1 MLQIKKGIYYVVVNY
16 KEGDRWKKKWI
27 STRTDKLR
35 EARAME
41 KEIEYKAANGM
52 MQIRAGKRTPTVRE
66 FLNEWLETCIKP
78 PSRKPATYESYR
90 AIVRMFSEF
99 AGNTKIDKLSSA
111 DIDAYI
117 RHRLKAGNSHTF
129 VRIQF
134 RTLRS
139 AFNTAARWKLL
150 AQNPCA
156 NVTQPVATKTPRHVA
171 TIEEVQKLLNIAAAR
186 ECPIAYVI
194 VTLGAL
200 CGLRRGEIC
209 GLEWKDVELDRGLL
223 HIRHSMSRRENET
236 LKDGKF
242 YRVFPGE
249 KSSLV
254 LDSAKTIDSQDDI
267 YIPGVAIDALKKM
280 KLWQDKCRFKMGPC
294 YEDTGMVIVYETGR
308 PPEPN
313 LVYSIFQ
320 ELRQEAD
327 LPPMRVHDL
336 RHTAATL
343 LLAQGV
349 DIKLVSHQLR
359 HSDVAITQNIYQHV
373 TEALARKSADAM
385 DEIFAKNPFVS
396 NRNK

>member
-90 AIVRMFSEF
+90 RIARLFSEF

-117 RHRLKAGNSHTF
+117 RHQLKAGNGHTF

-139 AFNTAARWKLL
+139 AFNTARRWKLL
-150 AQNPCA
+150 MQNPCEG
-156 NVTQPVATKTPRHVA
+156 VTQPVATKTPHHVA
-171 TIEEVQKLLNIAAAR
+171 TIEEVQKLLNIAAIR
-186 ECPIAYVI
+186 ECPIMYVVI
-194 VTLGAL
+194 TLGAL

-209 GLEWKDVELDRGLL
+209 GLEWIDVDLDRCLL

-242 YRVFPGE
+242 YRVFPGR

-254 LDSAKTIDSQDDI
+254 LDSAKTLDSQDDI
-267 YIPGVAIDALKKM
+267 YIPGIAIEALRRM
-280 KLWQDKCRFKMGPC
+280 KLWQDKNRLMMGPC
-294 YEDTGMVIVYETGR
+294 YEDTGMVITYATGL

-313 LVYSIFQ
+313 LIYTMFQ
-320 ELRQEAD
+320 EILKEAK
-327 LPPMRVHDL
+327 LPHMRVHDL

-359 HSDVAITQNIYQHV
+359 HSDVSVTQNIYQHV
-373 TEALARKSADAM
+373 TEALSKKSADAM
-385 DEIFAKNPFVS
+385 DEIFNSK
-396 NRNK
+396 RMK

>member
-1 MLQIKKGIYYVVVNY
+1 MLQVKKGIYYVVVNY
-16 KEGDRWKKKWI
+16 KEGDKWKKKWI

-35 EARAME
+35 EARAIE

-90 AIVRMFSEF
+90 LVARLFSEF

-111 DIDAYI
+111 DMDAYI
-117 RHRLKAGNSHTF
+117 RHQLKAGNSHTF

-139 AFNTAARWKLL
+139 AFNTARRWKLL
-150 AQNPCA
+150 MFNPCEG
-156 NVTQPVATKTPRHVA
+156 VTQPVATKTPRHVA
-171 TIEEVQKLLNIAAAR
+171 TIEEVQKLLNIAAGR
-186 ECPIAYVI
+186 ECPIMYVVI
-194 VTLGAL
+194 TLGAL

-209 GLEWKDVELDRGLL
+209 GLEWIDVDLDRGIL

-254 LDSAKTIDSQDDI
+254 LDSAKTLDSQDDI
-267 YIPGVAIDALKKM
+267 YIPGVAIEDLRRM
-280 KLWQDKCRFKMGPC
+280 KLWQDKNRLMMGPC
-294 YEDTGMVIVYETGR
+294 YEDTGMVITYATGH

-313 LVYSIFQ
+313 LIYTMFQ
-320 ELRQEAD
+320 EILKEAN
-327 LPPMRVHDL
+327 LPHMRVHDL

-359 HSDVAITQNIYQHV
+359 HSDVSVTQNIYQHV

-385 DEIFAKNPFVS
+385 DEIFNQKRV
-396 NRNK
+396 K